1 MPAQDPDPVFSS
13 DERWLDLPGVDISPR
28 RQLFLQYLAQTAGNR
43 SPSGQDARPALQNAS
58 SLEEKL
64 PDYFETW
71 LRSLGDI
78 SLQKRMGGEYYDD
91 YAANDEREQGT
102 FSDSN
107 PGLSRNRNKAFEAM
121 NQELKGFEHIK
132 PHGETGDAGH
142 WQQYPKTSSRK
153 KVGSLPVPNSAP
165 AGSRCELRV
174 VASVES
180 RGAS

>member
-1 MPAQDPDPVFSS
+1 MDAHPGLHDP
-13 DERWLDLPGVDISPR
+13 
-28 RQLFLQYLAQTAGNR
+28 
-43 SPSGQDARPALQNAS
+43 S
-58 SLEEKL
+58 SLEKQL

-71 LRSLGDI
+71 LQSLGDI

-132 PHGETGDAGH
+132 PHGEAGDSSH
-142 WQQYPKTSSRK
+142 WQQYPETKSRK
-153 KVGSLPVPNSAP
+153 KTGSLPVPNQP
-165 AGSRCELRV
+165 RAGDRRESCVL
-174 VASVES
+174 ASVES
-180 RGAS
+180 RVASWHKP